1 MMTFDAATNVDL
13 PVVQALA
20 RRVWYRHYPGII
32 TTEQIE
38 YMLERGYA
46 ATELERFLT
55 ESGAGLAI
63 ARRESDAI
71 AFAAWY
77 RTDEPAT
84 TKLDKLYVAQEWQ
97 RTGIGRRLIEH
108 VARAA
113 RHDGATTLVLNVAK
127 RNVTAIAAYRRCG
140 FTVREA
146 VVVDIGS
153 GFVMDD
159 YVMARPV

>member
-1 MMTFDAATNVDL
+1 MTFDAATNVDL

-46 ATELERFLT
+46 TTELERFLT

-63 ARRESDAI
+63 ARCESDAI

-108 VARAA
+108 VATAA
-113 RHDGATTLVLNVAK
+113 RDDGATTLVLNVAK
-127 RNVTAIAAYRRCG
+127 RNVTAIEAYRRCG